1 MPTRREVVA
10 MAGGLFGLGKT
21 VPPRPGASASASPG
35 TVSVAPGN
43 SAGIFRARLI
53 LVRGANG
60 GIFIY
65 NSSGTLLISIAGQA
79 GTDPVDGT
87 AYVQGIDLFGNAAL
101 LSLTTTDVSE
111 TSAGT
116 LLAGSSGAGS
126 IRQLIT
132 QLFSPSVNAEG
143 TAVLQLTSASADGT
157 VLPSA
162 TLGQPLYIAGTAAPA
177 ASGTAVGLYSTSEH
191 LKYVDSSGATYDTGR
206 VTGQA
211 AGQTVNATAF
221 TPLTGLTV
229 ALGVA
234 KYRFRAL
241 IPLSAAAAA
250 GQWQTQLLFSGT
262 ATVNYGFRWTSAAG
276 LSALNAGQ
284 GSFGANLNGPNPSV
298 AGAYWAEYEGQ
309 VTVTAAGSLSLSGAT
324 TVVADTWTVTTGSY
338 IEAVPV
344 V

>member
-43 SAGIFRARLI
+43 SAGIFRARLVI
-53 LVRGANG
+53 VSGANG
-60 GIFIY
+60 GVFVY
-65 NSSGTLLISIAGQA
+65 SGAPGPGNGPVASLSNSTTDPFGNATIAGSASYIPGLAAVAMVAGHLFFYNWSGSAWVSYGSLQA
-79 GTDPVDGT
+79 GTGGSNVLAING
-87 AYVQGIDLFGNAAL
+87 AAFQC
-101 LSLTTTDVSE
+101 
-111 TSAGT
+111 A
-116 LLAGSSGAGS
+116 
-126 IRQLIT
+126 
-132 QLFSPSVNAEG
+132 
-143 TAVLQLTSASADGT
+143 
-157 VLPSA
+157 
-162 TLGQPLYIAGTAAPA
+162 PLYILNIATPA
-177 ASGTAVGLYSTSEH
+177 AVSGNAVAYATGGH

-298 AGAYWAEYEGQ
+298 AGAYWAEYEGEIT
-309 VTVTAAGSLSLSGAT
+309 VTVAGSLSLSGAT